1 MRLSHRIAFAATLVA
16 TSAVAAPRLA
26 AQAQTS
32 GTRFGAEAAYAD
44 HFDLGVGAFVKF
56 HLADMDAHP
65 ITGRVSFDW
74 YFPGSYGDAPYDMR
88 CLRQRV
94 LRVGVR
100 GTTSRSRRMGCTTSR
115 RSGNAKPYVGAGLE
129 YAKFSY
135 GNGYG
140 CDVGCGGIGLNIL
153 GGLNFMANSR
163 LMPFVE
169 LKLGLAGSVGGYGGT
184 VLTIKGGIHLK

>member
-1 MRLSHRIAFAATLVA
+1 M
-16 TSAVAAPRLA
+16 

-32 GTRFGAEAAYAD
+32 GTRFGVEAAYAD
-44 HFDLGVGAFVKF
+44 HFNLGVGAFVKF
-56 HLADMDAHP
+56 HLADMNAHP
-65 ITGRVSFDW
+65 ITGRVSFDY
-74 YFPGSYGDAPYDMR
+74 YFPGSYGDAPYTCDAFGSV
-88 CLRQRV
+88 CYESV
-94 LRVGVR
+94 
-100 GTTSRSRRMGCTTSR
+100 SRHYFQISADGLYDIAS
-115 RSGNAKPYVGAGLE
+115 SGNAKPYVGAGLE